1 MIKSFA
7 LFALSGKFQAFGI
20 VFGFL
25 ALALIFPLGS
35 IVSGAVLVSVT
46 LHAGIKNALQ
56 LVLLTALAL
65 AAFCLVMFGNPI
77 IGLYTALAQL
87 TPSLLLASVFR
98 TTRSLAITLQ
108 VSALLG
114 SVCFILVDWM
124 FPNSALFWQQTLTEI
139 FEPVLQSGGAPKNEG
154 LANIQAISQYMTG
167 IMIMSL
173 VLLHSS
179 LIFLGNW
186 LYCVTQDSQQYK
198 EDFKNLRLGK
208 VLALLSLGLII
219 VAIVLQSSY
228 VAQLSGIV
236 TVLFCIQGMNV
247 IHTLCTSMTNTK
259 LWLIMSYL
267 VVIFV
272 PQAILIIVILGLA
285 ETFFAL
291 RDKIN

>member
-1 MIKSFA
+1 
-7 LFALSGKFQAFGI
+7 
-20 VFGFL
+20 
-25 ALALIFPLGS
+25 
-35 IVSGAVLVSVT
+35 
-46 LHAGIKNALQ
+46 
-56 LVLLTALAL
+56 
-65 AAFCLVMFGNPI
+65 
-77 IGLYTALAQL
+77 
-87 TPSLLLASVFR
+87 
-98 TTRSLAITLQ
+98 
-108 VSALLG
+108 
-114 SVCFILVDWM
+114 
-124 FPNSALFWQQTLTEI
+124 
-139 FEPVLQSGGAPKNEG
+139 
-154 LANIQAISQYMTG
+154 MTG
-167 IMIMSL
+167 IMIMSV